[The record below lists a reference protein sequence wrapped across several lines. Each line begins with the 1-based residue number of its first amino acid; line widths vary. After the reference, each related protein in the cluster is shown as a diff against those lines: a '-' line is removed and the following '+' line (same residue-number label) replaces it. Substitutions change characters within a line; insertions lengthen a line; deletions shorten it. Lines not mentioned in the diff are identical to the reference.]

1 MEPVNKLFGRDSL
14 FIDKK
19 KKKIGATSRAKLRR
33 RLLRSSPKTILETL
47 SGVSVAVAAAAQP

>member
-1 MEPVNKLFGRDSL
+1 MEPVNKLFGHDSL

-19 KKKIGATSRAKLRR
+19 KRIGATSRAKLRR